1 MPVTVFGEN
10 FRLLADD
17 AEGFNDES
25 TGVIDEESLSEEIL
39 SSFKTLDFFNQFLLN
54 YIQNDG
60 TCTHMHCQ

>member
-25 TGVIDEESLSEEIL
+25 TGVVDEETLSE
-39 SSFKTLDFFNQFLLN
+39 
-54 YIQNDG
+54 
-60 TCTHMHCQ
+60 